1 MADGRKNNVPVNPI
15 PKGTTRNPKGSDKKV
30 RVIKSK
36 LTPLFESLLEMQER
50 AVKLLDESLDGK
62 QVNPEALGTS
72 KWICSSIVTL
82 QKAILSEEVAKT
94 KLKIELLE
102 VNAPDE
108 QTPSEIQKEL
118 KPRLSLVYKDPE
130 LEDEE

>member
-1 MADGRKNNVPVNPI
+1 MADGRKNNKPVNGFKPNTS
-15 PKGTTRNPKGSDKKV
+15 GNPKGSDKKV

-102 VNAPDE
+102 VNSTDE
-108 QTPSEIQKEL
+108 QTPQEIEKEL
-118 KPRLSLVYKDPE
+118 KPRLSLVYKDPNS
-130 LEDEE
+130 EDEE

>member
-1 MADGRKNNVPVNPI
+1 MADGRKNNRPVNGFKPNVS
-15 PKGTTRNPKGSDKKV
+15 GNPKGASNKV

-36 LTPLFESLLEMQER
+36 LTPLYESLLEMQER

-102 VNAPDE
+102 VNAVDE
-108 QTPSEIQKEL
+108 QTPQEIEKEL
-118 KPRLSLVYKDPE
+118 KPRLSLVMVEEPK
-130 LEDEE
+130 EDEE